1 MSLKTWLENG
11 WLRKHKATSQ
21 EINDLLQIVE
31 RDLQDARAGLSN
43 DWQFGIAYN
52 AALKICTILLHAEGY
67 RAERNLHHY
76 RTIHAMPLILGQ
88 SKIEEANYLD
98 ACRVKRNI
106 VEYDRVGAV
115 SDIEVR
121 ELITLV
127 EDMRGDAL
135 EWLKSKHPE
144 LLVKLER
151 EQ

>member
-11 WLRKHKATSQ
+11 WLRKHAATSQ

-67 RAERNLHHY
+67 RSERNLHHY
-76 RTIHAMPLILGQ
+76 RTIQALPLILGQ
-88 SKIEEANYLD
+88 SRKEDANYLD

-115 SDIEVR
+115 SDIEVQ
-121 ELITLV
+121 ELIALV
-127 EDMRGDAL
+127 EELREVAL
-135 EWLKSKHPE
+135 EWLKNRHPE
-144 LLVKLER
+144 LLLKLER
-151 EQ
+151 

>member
-1 MSLKTWLENG
+1 MNLKTWLENG
-11 WLRKHKATSQ
+11 WLRKHEATSQ

-52 AALKICTILLHAEGY
+52 AALKICTIVLHAEGY

-76 RTIHAMPLILGQ
+76 RTIQALPLILGQ
-88 SKIEEANYLD
+88 SRKEEANYLD

-127 EDMRGDAL
+127 EELREDVMA
-135 EWLKSKHPE
+135 WLKSRHPD
-144 LLVKLER
+144 LLLNRER
-151 EQ
+151 